1 MERHERLQKARRERG
16 YATASDAAAAFG
28 WNRNTYISNENGNA
42 PFSFNKAKTYAHAF
56 GVRAEWLYD
65 GRGAMKA
72 STSDLRE
79 IAGYAGADPEGAVLF
94 GAGQGT
100 GDYVPA
106 PPNASSEAIALEIR
120 GYSMPFFAEDGALVW
135 VDDIQPSPTAEMVGQ
150 VVVCQL
156 DTDEVLIKRLQRG
169 SEKGKYSLASLAGPV
184 RENVNIV
191 WAGRIIMIIPPLEAR
206 RVIQRGH
213 LAA

>member
-16 YATASDAAAAFG
+16 YASASDAAAAFG

-42 PFSFNKAKTYAHAF
+42 PFSFNKAKTYALAF

-65 GRGAMKA
+65 GKGAMKA
-72 STSDLRE
+72 ANSDLRE
-79 IAGYAGADPEGAVLF
+79 IAGYAGADPEGGVLF

-100 GDYVPA
+100 GDYAPA
-106 PPNASSEAIALEIR
+106 PANASADAMAIEIR

-135 VDDIQPSPTAEMVGQ
+135 IDGVVKTPDPEMLGQ

-156 DTDEVLIKRLQRG
+156 ATDEVLIKRLQRG
-169 SEKGKYSLASLAGPV
+169 TEPGRYTLASLAGPT
-184 RENVNIV
+184 RENVDIV
-191 WAGRIIMIIPPLEAR
+191 WVGRIIMIIPPLEAR

-213 LAA
+213 LTA

>member
-42 PFSFNKAKTYAHAF
+42 PFSFNKAKTYAQAF

-65 GRGAMKA
+65 GKGAMKG
-72 STSDLRE
+72 STADLRE
-79 IAGYAGADPEGAVLF
+79 IVGYAGADPEGAVLYA
-94 GAGQGT
+94 AGQGT
-100 GDYVPA
+100 GDYAPA
-106 PPNASSEAIALEIR
+106 PPGASSEAMPLEIKGR
-120 GYSMPFFAEDGALVW
+120 SMPFFAEDGSLVW
-135 VDDIQPSPTAEMVGQ
+135 VDGIVPSPDPEMFGHVI
-150 VVVCQL
+150 VCQL
-156 DTDEVLIKRLQRG
+156 DTDEVVIKRLQRG
-169 SEKGKYSLASLAGPV
+169 SEKNRYTLASLNGPA
-184 RENVNIV
+184 RENVAIV
-191 WAGRIIMIIPPLEAR
+191 WVGRITMIIPPLEAR